1 MKNFNIKGIV
11 LKVGGGWGGLRQFA
25 DLGGEGDKPIKEG
38 KAIPQRKRG
47 G

>member
-1 MKNFNIKGIV
+1 MFDHFVRLVLIGFRMKNFNIKGIA

-25 DLGGEGDKPIKEG
+25 DLGG
-38 KAIPQRKRG
+38 G